1 MPIRQGQMHTHCMVH
16 ADSDTLDIE
25 RSQSLSGMSVEH
37 ERFSHE
43 GPFSKDSVYDLEKL
57 VIVQYKRRHCIH
69 EEFTSP
75 ARSVEWER
83 HLTILNLVPACQ
95 ASQLNQGLHVE
106 PLQHC
111 TSTTPFKD
119 RKEILAE
126 VENNDI
132 LQRP

>member
-75 ARSVEWER
+75 ARSVEWETLD
-83 HLTILNLVPACQ
+83 HYKPG
-95 ASQLNQGLHVE
+95 ASLPSFTTKSGLARRASSTLH
-106 PLQHC
+106 QHH
-111 TSTTPFKD
+111 SF
-119 RKEILAE
+119 
-126 VENNDI
+126 
-132 LQRP
+132 QRPQGNPRGGGK